1 MTINLREGRKS
12 DSQNFCI
19 TLLKISSS
27 QQKIT
32 SYVKKQESMS
42 PTQNK
47 NEISLQK
54 LSLRNL
60 LDKDLKTA
68 ILSMFKELKK
78 SCMSN

>member
-19 TLLKISSS
+19 ILLKMSSS

-32 SYVKKQESMS
+32 SNVKKQESMS

-54 LSLRNL
+54 LPEEPTQQRLENSY
-60 LDKDLKTA
+60 
-68 ILSMFKELKK
+68 FKYVQRTKK
-78 SCMSN
+78 IMYK

>member
-68 ILSMFKELKK
+68 I
-78 SCMSN
+78 